1 MYWNMRLDLHG
12 SAFEDLKSGLEGW
25 RIDLG
30 ENNQQVTII
39 IHQKVCLRTLSA
51 NLFEAQFQLEV
62 KT

>member
-1 MYWNMRLDLHG
+1 MMLDLHG

-25 RIDLG
+25 RMDLG
-30 ENNQQVTII
+30 ENNQQVAII
-39 IHQKVCLRTLSA
+39 IHQKFVWELSA